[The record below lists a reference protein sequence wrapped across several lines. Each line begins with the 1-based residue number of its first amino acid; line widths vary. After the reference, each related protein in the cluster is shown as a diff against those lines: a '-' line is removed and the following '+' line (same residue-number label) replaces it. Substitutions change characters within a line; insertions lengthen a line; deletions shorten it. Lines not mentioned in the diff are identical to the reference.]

1 MSFSRKSGI
10 VAERIIIGLLTVIL
24 GNAFS
29 VRGEG
34 IQGSPPPAADFS
46 GVKKFLELTAILEQD
61 KEPNQEQWDALF
73 ATPGYDVLTKSEFQR
88 DFFVEQ
94 FRLAFMPSRA
104 DALKEQMKKDTG
116 FRAQF
121 LPHYLRAKAMRPEI
135 ERWTA
140 VQRPAELY
148 DEALAKARALLPE
161 GAVAGWPAAAFVIF
175 APDAR
180 GYDPVVLDALYC
192 MDKGG
197 RLADLVGH
205 EFHHYYRNRLVDLS
219 QDQSTLSVI
228 NQIHAEGIA
237 DLIDKAVWIGKPE
250 SALAPNER
258 DFVKLYRQSPSVI
271 RTMDELF
278 SRMNEMKT
286 GRGKLGFELRRAVP
300 QSGHPTGLYMA
311 ILILEEF
318 GKPALVRAAD
328 DPFAFFRLYQEAA
341 AKRGGDT
348 PHFSDKAL
356 AFLGKLAR
364 FLER

>member
-1 MSFSRKSGI
+1 MSFPRKSCF
-10 VAERIIIGLLTVIL
+10 VAKRIFISLIAMLVFGGLS
-24 GNAFS
+24 G
-29 VRGEG
+29 RGKG
-34 IQGSPPPAADFS
+34 LQDTQQPAADFS
-46 GVKKFLELTAILEQD
+46 GVKKFLELTAVLEQD
-61 KEPNQEQWDALF
+61 GEPTREQWDALF
-73 ATPGYDVLTKSEFQR
+73 ATPGYAVLTESEFQK
-88 DFFVEQ
+88 DFFAER

-121 LPHYLRAKAMRPEI
+121 LPHYLRAKAMRREI

-161 GAVAGWPAAAFVIF
+161 GAVAGWPAVAFVIF

-192 MDKGG
+192 MGKGG

-205 EFHHYYRNRLVDLS
+205 EFHHYYRNRLVDLN
-219 QDQSTLSVI
+219 QDQGTLGVI

-237 DLIDKAVWIGKPE
+237 DLIDKAEWIGKPE
-250 SALAPNER
+250 SALAPNEK
-258 DFVKLYRQSPSVI
+258 DFVQLYRQSPSVI

-286 GRGKLGFELRRAVP
+286 GRGELGFELRRAVP

-311 ILILEEF
+311 TLILEEL
-318 GKPALVRAAD
+318 GKPALVGVAD

-341 AKRGGDT
+341 ARKHGDT
-348 PHFSDKAL
+348 PRFSNRAMV
-356 AFLGKLAR
+356 FLERLAR
-364 FLER
+364 FLEK